1 MFSSGYIGYMIIAGI
16 LSFIGM
22 LVSNRLKSKF
32 NHYSRFNLQ
41 NGMTGK
47 EVAEAMLRYY
57 NIHDVKVVAAKGML
71 TDHYNPLTKTIAL
84 SEPVYGAR
92 SISAAAVAAHECGH
106 AVQHDTAYSMLKM
119 RSAIVPIVKY
129 ASMAQQWLL
138 MLALGAFGLG
148 GGTTILF
155 ITIIAFAI
163 TTLFSFITLPV
174 EFDASK
180 RALVWLDET
189 GTTTETEHE
198 GAKDALWWAAM
209 TYVAGALSALVIL
222 LFLVLRYA
230 SSD

>member
-1 MFSSGYIGYMIIAGI
+1 MFSSGYMIYMILGGV

-22 LVSNRLKSKF
+22 IVSNRLKSKF
-32 NHYSRFNLQ
+32 NHYSKFTLQ
-41 NGMTGK
+41 NGMSGK
-47 EVAEAMLRYY
+47 EVAEAMLQYY
-57 NIHDVKVVAAKGML
+57 NIHDVKVVPSKGML

-92 SISAAAVAAHECGH
+92 TVSAAAVAAHECGH

-119 RSAIVPIVKY
+119 RSAIVPFVKY
-129 ASMAQQWLL
+129 ASMSQQYLL
-138 MLALGAFGLG
+138 MFALGGIGMGFGPTL
-148 GGTTILF
+148 LF
-155 ITIIAFAI
+155 ITIIAFSI

-189 GTTTETEHE
+189 GTTTEVEHE

-209 TYVAGALSALVIL
+209 TYVAGALSSLVIL
-222 LFLVLRYA
+222 LFLILRYA